1 MGAGVAPVAAKSL
14 RGGAKAWKIRLNVTG
29 AGREFSFPGMQGT
42 TADVMRPC

>member
-1 MGAGVAPVAAKSL
+1 MGAGVAPVTAKSL
-14 RGGAKAWKIRLNVTG
+14 RGRKGVENKIERYW